1 MLVVVQAVALL
12 LGVVG
17 AGMLVWT
24 AVKFNAASDWVEHT
38 HEVLDEITAV
48 RTELLRG
55 GLALRDYAISP
66 APPYLERARA
76 AARGATD
83 ASERLEELV
92 QDNPRQSE
100 RAIALRA
107 EAAEFVGWMNSTAM
121 IAERDGPA
129 GLLAGLVPRIS
140 QDSAKV
146 LRQQLMAMEAEERLL
161 LQARTQERARE
172 YRRLIIG
179 ATLGG
184 AAFIIF
190 LVWSVTYAAAL
201 FRRSTTRIET
211 LSESADCDP
220 LTGLLNRRALE
231 ERFTSLAGSPLT
243 VVAFDL
249 DDFKPVNDTYGHQA
263 GDEVLMV
270 TAKRMLRECRDGD
283 LVARVGGDEFVV
295 VLSGVP
301 DADTARSVCTR
312 LQHVLCEPI
321 QLHTAAVRVGVSLGY
336 EVSPGGIGL
345 SDLLARADAAAYAQK
360 SVRKGKSLRSGER

>member
-1 MLVVVQAVALL
+1 
-12 LGVVG
+12 
-17 AGMLVWT
+17 
-24 AVKFNAASDWVEHT
+24 
-38 HEVLDEITAV
+38 
-48 RTELLRG
+48 
-55 GLALRDYAISP
+55 
-66 APPYLERARA
+66 
-76 AARGATD
+76 
-83 ASERLEELV
+83 
-92 QDNPRQSE
+92 
-100 RAIALRA
+100 
-107 EAAEFVGWMNSTAM
+107 
-121 IAERDGPA
+121 
-129 GLLAGLVPRIS
+129 
-140 QDSAKV
+140 
-146 LRQQLMAMEAEERLL
+146 MAMEAEERLL

-231 ERFTSLAGSPLT
+231 ERFTSLAGYPLT

-295 VLSGVP
+295 VLSGVS

-321 QLHTAAVRVGVSLGY
+321 QLHTAAVRVGGF
-336 EVSPGGIGL
+336 PG
-345 SDLLARADAAAYAQK
+345 
-360 SVRKGKSLRSGER
+360 LRSLSRRHRLERLACQSRCGSLCSEISPQVKKTCATWEP